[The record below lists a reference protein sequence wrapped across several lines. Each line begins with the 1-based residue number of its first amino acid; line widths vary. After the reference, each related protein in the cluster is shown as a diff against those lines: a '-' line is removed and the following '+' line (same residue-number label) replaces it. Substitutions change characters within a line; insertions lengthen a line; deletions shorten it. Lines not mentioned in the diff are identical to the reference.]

1 MHIFASHLETSFSPQ
16 SPIIPILRGCTIFYQ
31 PALITDNYRL
41 VMADTDKIT
50 DFTYL
55 YFE

>member
-50 DFTYL
+50 DFTCL